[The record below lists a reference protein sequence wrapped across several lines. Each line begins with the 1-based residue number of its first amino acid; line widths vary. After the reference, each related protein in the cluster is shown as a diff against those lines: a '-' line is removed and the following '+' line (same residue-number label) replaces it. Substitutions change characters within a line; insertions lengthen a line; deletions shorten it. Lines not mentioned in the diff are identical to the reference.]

1 MSALTAWRRSRSASL
16 FERIEESKTIRSSD
30 DTKDLVDSL
39 KRNLQAILNTRS
51 GNAQSCPELGIID
64 FNDATGSS
72 VEVYSA
78 ICRAIKRCIEDYEPR
93 ISRAEII
100 AQPNEADPLTL
111 YFLVRSYVSFEERE
125 SIINFNLR
133 IDGNHKYKLE

>member
-30 DTKDLVDSL
+30 DTNDLVDSL

-111 YFLVRSYVSFEERE
+111 YFLVRSYVSFEEHE

>member
-30 DTKDLVDSL
+30 DTDDLVASL

-111 YFLVRSYVSFEERE
+111 YFLVKAYVSFEDRE
-125 SIINFNLR
+125 SILNFNLR

>member
-1 MSALTAWRRSRSASL
+1 MSALTSWRRSCSASL
-16 FERIEESKTIRSSD
+16 FERIQENRATRSVNE
-30 DTKDLVDSL
+30 TEDLVASL

-72 VEVYSA
+72 VEVYTA
-78 ICRAIKRCIEDYEPR
+78 ICKTIKRCIEDYEPR

-100 AQPNEADPLTL
+100 AQPNENDPLTL
-111 YFLVRSYVSFEERE
+111 YFLVTLYVSFEECE
-125 SIINFNLR
+125 SVVNFNLR

>member
-30 DTKDLVDSL
+30 DTNDLVDSL

-93 ISRAEII
+93 IRRAEII

>member
-16 FERIEESKTIRSSD
+16 FERIEESKTTRSSD
-30 DTKDLVDSL
+30 DTNDLVGSL

-111 YFLVRSYVSFEERE
+111 YFLVRSYVSFEEHE

-133 IDGNHKYKLE
+133 I

>member
-30 DTKDLVDSL
+30 DTNDLVDSL

-51 GNAQSCPELGIID
+51 GNAQSCPELGSID

>member
-1 MSALTAWRRSRSASL
+1 VSALTAWRRSRSASL
-16 FERIEESKTIRSSD
+16 FERIEECNAARSAD
-30 DTKDLVDSL
+30 DTDDLVASL

-78 ICRAIKRCIEDYEPR
+78 MCRAIKRCIEDYEPR

-111 YFLVRSYVSFEERE
+111 YFLVKAYVSLEERE

-133 IDGNHKYKLE
+133 IDGNHKYKFE

>member
-30 DTKDLVDSL
+30 DTNDLVDSL

>member
-16 FERIEESKTIRSSD
+16 FERIEESKTTRSSD
-30 DTKDLVDSL
+30 DTNDLVDSL

-111 YFLVRSYVSFEERE
+111 YFLVRSYVSFEEHE

>member
-16 FERIEESKTIRSSD
+16 FERIDESKTIRSSD
-30 DTKDLVDSL
+30 DTDDLVASL

-111 YFLVRSYVSFEERE
+111 YFLVKAYVSFEDRE
-125 SIINFNLR
+125 SILNFNLR